1 MLTVEITKSVLQD
14 KDFFM
19 SVTCIKAHKN
29 EIVVGSLL
37 YNFILRCE
45 CKEVLIFCLKGS
57 SVLF

>member
-1 MLTVEITKSVLQD
+1 MEITKSVLQD

-19 SVTCIKAHKN
+19 SVTCIKAHEN